1 MLSHFGKEHY
11 CPLSLVRVFG
21 RSEVEEL
28 EDSEDSPSDSD
39 HGNDDAETNVSNNSD
54 SQSKDT
60 DVGKGDEMKQNFLK
74 SATDMVIGLVNK
86 ATKSFTG
93 VDEKRNDTNLDKNDT
108 NGENAQNISQ
118 NENSSAEISDTK
130 IVVDSE
136 AKPNASENLTEVTET
151 TIDEAELQG
160 GESPNVTAEQTKNS
174 TSDLVVLIEGDDAE
188 EETDLKLTPQK
199 CIFGGELLGD
209 RCANPAIRFWIVYF
223 FVLRMCPLNREPKA
237 SDVQQIRTGALNIT
251 KGNSTNIIQ
260 NETVVLLPPD
270 DENVDST
277 ATEMHV
283 KHVVDKTK
291 FEATFHEE
299 SMPPGL
305 SSTSHTPVSST
316 SSTENIVEGTRAET
330 ATRPNVGNLSGT
342 TKSETTVTQE
352 VQMTTNLAE
361 QDTKRVES
369 SCDKVTPDH
378 PDLSLL
384 LSAEKSLKQQA
395 NAATAAADNVNDN
408 SDMKTEATKLEEKIS
423 TPSETTVDDKKSTSS
438 AHVDVLV
445 INYDEKLGEGKAEVT
460 EKTEVPGNSEIPRKA
475 EKAGSIDNDTV
486 EKNPEKSL
494 TSNST
499 IIVAPSFSQ
508 PSSASHSSQKTSDSL
523 PAVGISSN
531 VSSNSSFSN
540 VEQSVSRASVSESV
554 ISNDS
559 FMIKATKV
567 PESTSSLSGTTI
579 GIIEVKESFHA
590 VKEKPESDKHESKQE
605 TSKNRQE
612 NVEGTV
618 KIGSGSSGNN
628 KESAILKL
636 KSRVKELETN
646 LSLSTLYLEEMS
658 KRYRTALEDQQKQ
671 FKSKINTLNL
681 TVMENKELISKQKE
695 SIDELTKQ
703 VLLLSFHLRNLTDVT
718 KEQYFKVRVVVCSVL
733 LNLLINSVPCVMC
746 SLLWQFIDQNDSIDR
761 FVNFC
766 KRFVNRL
773 LSHLGSSHF

>member
-28 EDSEDSPSDSD
+28 EDSEDSHSDSD
-39 HGNDDAETNVSNNSD
+39 HGNDDAETNVNNNSD
-54 SQSKDT
+54 SQSKDA
-60 DVGKGDEMKQNFLK
+60 DAAKEGEKKQNFLK

-93 VDEKRNDTNLDKNDT
+93 VDEKRNETTLDKNDT
-108 NGENAQNISQ
+108 QGENAQNISQ
-118 NENSSAEISDTK
+118 SENSSSEISDTK

-136 AKPNASENLTEVTET
+136 AKLNASENLTEV
-151 TIDEAELQG
+151 AEMLTDKAKVQD
-160 GESPNVTAEQTKNS
+160 GESLNVTAEQTKNS
-174 TSDLVVLIEGDDAE
+174 TSDLVVLIEGDDAD

-209 RCANPAIRFWIVYF
+209 RCANPAIRFWIVYL
-223 FVLRMCPLNREPKA
+223 FVLRMCPLSRDQETNGIKR
-237 SDVQQIRTGALNIT
+237 IRIGALNIP
-251 KGNSTNIIQ
+251 KGNSTDISQ

-277 ATEMHV
+277 ATETHV
-283 KHVVDKTK
+283 KHVVDKTQ
-291 FEATFHEE
+291 FEETSHEE
-299 SMPPGL
+299 SVAHEV
-305 SSTSHTPVSST
+305 SSTPHTPVSST
-316 SSTENIVEGTRAET
+316 SSTENSVEETRAET
-330 ATRPNVGNLSGT
+330 ATRPNAGNLSGT
-342 TKSETTVTQE
+342 TKSETTVTQL
-352 VQMTTNLAE
+352 VKMTTNLAE
-361 QDTKRVES
+361 QVTKQAES
-369 SCDKVTPDH
+369 SCDKVTLDH
-378 PDLSLL
+378 SDLSLL
-384 LSAEKSLKQQA
+384 LNAEKSVKQQA
-395 NAATAAADNVNDN
+395 NAATEAADNINEN
-408 SDMKTEATKLEEKIS
+408 ADMKIEATKLEEKNA
-423 TPSETTVDDKKSTSS
+423 TPSETNEDGKKSTSS

-460 EKTEVPGNSEIPRKA
+460 EKTEVPGNSEIPGKT

-486 EKNPEKSL
+486 EKNPEEKL

-499 IIVAPSFSQ
+499 IIIAPSFSQ
-508 PSSASHSSQKTSDSL
+508 PSSASHSSQKTSDGL

-531 VSSNSSFSN
+531 VSSNSSFSS

-567 PESTSSLSGTTI
+567 PESTASLSSTTS
-579 GIIEVKESFHA
+579 GFIEVKESFHA
-590 VKEKPESDKHESKQE
+590 VKEKPESDKQESKQE
-605 TSKNRQE
+605 AGKNRQE
-612 NVEGTV
+612 NVDGTV

-681 TVMENKELISKQKE
+681 TVMENKELIVKQKE

-703 VLLLSFHLRNLTDVT
+703 VLFLSFQLKNLTDVT

-733 LNLLINSVPCVMC
+733 LNLPINSVSCVMC
-746 SLLWQFIDQNDSIDR
+746 SFL
-761 FVNFC
+761 
-766 KRFVNRL
+766 
-773 LSHLGSSHF
+773 